1 MFFFINSIVGGS
13 DVTGTVIRIWY
24 SLCISKKDFDLLM
37 SALQELVATTALCNL
52 TKGIV
57 EISADHLSQLQ
68 DVWRSWQRLAQ
79 RKGSWLAEQRQ
90 HANSLDPHRD
100 IGMKRYIDT
109 IPKEH
114 RISVQRFFKTG
125 IFASTA
131 IAIKDLTQQNVTL
144 TGHGFRIPRSWK
156 CYHEAYYSLPGDALP
171 FTGWDYS
178 AVKKISYDDS
188 LPEMYSIY
196 LSQILQKSVEKL
208 SRNQVKF
215 HYILADF
222 LNIEAFLPADLR
234 YDRITTSNLWDYC
247 SPPVLLTKFKGFLNS
262 ANPHAVMLTTTLN
275 WAEDANFQHIIHPV
289 CISNQRDLSDLEKR
303 ASKDTQNPELV
314 QLTEMSA
321 LIEYLNTTR
330 EFNMFLRA
338 SLLTSFSHDEL
349 VSFKRK
355 HKLPSVKSL
364 VKSLGLH
371 VRNFIRNENTVL
383 PFRWALNCRRVTMLR
398 GYERALEW
406 KLPSAAENNDS
417 PKELVKTKG

>member
-1 MFFFINSIVGGS
+1 MI
-13 DVTGTVIRIWY
+13 
-24 SLCISKKDFDLLM
+24 
-37 SALQELVATTALCNL
+37 ALQELVATTELHNL
-52 TKGIV
+52 TEGIMK
-57 EISADHLSQLQ
+57 ISADQLSQLQ
-68 DVWRSWQRLAQ
+68 DVWKTWIRLAQ
-79 RKGSWLAEQRQ
+79 RKGSHWLEEQR
-90 HANSLDPHRD
+90 HEVNSSDPDRD

-114 RISVQRFFKTG
+114 RISVQRFSNTG

-131 IAIKDLTQQNVTL
+131 IDIKDLTQQNVTL
-144 TGHGFRIPRSWK
+144 TGRGFLVSHSWK
-156 CYHEAYYSLPGDALP
+156 CYEAYYSLPGDALP

-178 AVKKISYDDS
+178 AVKKNSNDDS

-196 LSQILQKSVEKL
+196 LSHILQKSVEKL
-208 SRNQVKF
+208 RRNQVKF

-247 SPPVLLTKFKGFLNS
+247 PLPVLLTKFKGFLNS
-262 ANPHAVMLTTTLN
+262 ANPHAVMLTMTQN
-275 WAEDANFQHIIHPV
+275 WAGDANFQHIIHPR
-289 CISNQRDLSDLEKR
+289 CISNKRDLTDLKRR

-314 QLTEMSA
+314 HLTGMSA

-330 EFNMFLRA
+330 EFNMFSRA
-338 SLLTSFSHDEL
+338 SLLTSFSQDEF

-355 HKLPSVKSL
+355 NKLPSVKSL

-371 VRNFIRNENTVL
+371 LRDFIRNENTVS

-417 PKELVKTKG
+417 AKELVKTKG